1 MLSIYYMAQDNY
13 VKARHLLSGA
23 NHVFREWQKKMDTL
37 VEQADKTRDI
47 EEKVLPV

>member
-23 NHVFREWQKKMDTL
+23 THVFREWQKKMDSQ
-37 VEQADKTRDI
+37 EDQADKNQEI
-47 EEKVLPV
+47 EEKVTK